1 MDATAKAG
9 KEKPPAKLILAAPFP
24 LRRHGN
30 QNAVR
35 ILLLRPSVGYNP
47 AMSRISVAL
56 LLLVVSVS
64 AAAQESMP
72 LSQSVEAQLPAL
84 TEVYKDLH
92 RHPELSHHEE
102 QTSAKLAANLRQ
114 LGYTVTE
121 HVGKYMDGSQAWGV
135 VAVLEN
141 GPGPRLLIRSDMDAL
156 PVEEKTGVDY
166 ASHVRST
173 NAEGQP
179 TGVMHACGHDIHMTV
194 LIGMAKEL
202 ASRKSQWH
210 GTVMLIGQ
218 PSEETIDGSRAMLAD
233 HLYERFG
240 KPDFVLAEHDMQFA
254 AAGDVAIKAGPVT
267 ASSASIDVIMR
278 GIGTHGSRP
287 NGGKDPILM
296 AAEFVV
302 LAQGI
307 VSRQIDA
314 QQPAVLTVGTIHGG
328 LKRNII
334 PEEVTMGLTLR
345 TYSEAL
351 RDQIIAAVRKTAE
364 GVAVAYNVPA
374 DRMPIVNVSQTE
386 ITPPVINDA
395 AFTERLRKVAMAA
408 IGPDHVQK
416 CDPLMGSE
424 DVGLFSLDNS
434 IPAVLFWLGASDPG
448 KLGESRKSGVE
459 LPGPHSPLFAPVY
472 EPTIR
477 TGVITMTAMALDILK

>member
-1 MDATAKAG
+1 MPRLQIA
-9 KEKPPAKLILAAPFP
+9 
-24 LRRHGN
+24 
-30 QNAVR
+30 
-35 ILLLRPSVGYNP
+35 S
-47 AMSRISVAL
+47 L
-56 LLLVVSVS
+56 LLLLFVFSGL
-64 AAAQESMP
+64 AAAQQP
-72 LSQSVEAQLPAL
+72 TLLPQSVEAQLPGL
-84 TEVYKDLH
+84 VETYKDLH

-102 QTSAKLAANLRQ
+102 RTSALLAADLRK
-114 LGYTVTE
+114 LGYQVTE
-121 HVGKYMDGSQAWGV
+121 HVGVYQDGSKAWGI

-141 GPGPRLLIRSDMDAL
+141 GPGPRLLIRADMDAL

-194 LIGMAKEL
+194 LLGTAKEL
-202 ASRKSQWH
+202 VERKSQWH
-210 GTVMLIGQ
+210 GTVVLIGQ
-218 PSEETIDGSRAMLAD
+218 PSEETIDGARAMLAD

-240 KPDFVLAEHDMQFA
+240 KPDFVLAEHDMNFA
-254 AAGDVAIKAGPVT
+254 AAGDIAIKPGPIT
-267 ASSASIDVIMR
+267 ASSTSIDVIMR
-278 GIGTHGSRP
+278 GIGAHGSRP
-287 NGGKDPILM
+287 NAGKDPILM

-307 VSRQIDA
+307 VSRQVDA

-345 TYSEAL
+345 TYSEAV
-351 RDQIIAAVRKTAE
+351 RNQIIAAIRKTAE
-364 GVAVAYNVPA
+364 GVAVAYNVPT

-386 ITPPVINDA
+386 ITPAVFNDA
-395 AFTERLRKVAMAA
+395 EFTERVRKVAVATLGA
-408 IGPDHVQK
+408 EHVQK

-424 DVGLFSLDNS
+424 DVGLFSLNNT
-434 IPAVLFWLGASDPG
+434 IPAAMFWLGASDPA
-448 KLGESRKSGVE
+448 KLAESHKTGVE

-477 TGVITMTAMALDILK
+477 TGVIAMTAMALDVLK